1 MDKNQL
7 SKIARLIIEKSIE
20 RNFQQLGIEGCLET
34 IEKIRNPIYRG
45 KMRMLHLQYLKSR
58 AL

>member
-34 IEKIRNPIYRG
+34 IEKIRNPIYRA